1 MGNKLSYCEPRCQI
15 CAVAFRVNRI
25 PTPQEREAQMLG
37 NEGAGDAH
45 DGILHSPG
53 AGYDGSLI
61 SADEM
66 KVRYYVMLG
75 IYII

>member
-1 MGNKLSYCEPRCQI
+1 
-15 CAVAFRVNRI
+15 
-25 PTPQEREAQMLG
+25 MLG